1 MRKAKNIVQGRQSNV
16 MEMMWLVF
24 SMITFIIWGFW
35 SLLIKMALN
44 HLSWQQLT
52 LISNLASL
60 PAFVLIYLYYRPSIS
75 LNSPGFYPALLVGL
89 VSPIAL
95 ISNYLAISLGKIS
108 IVVPLIAL
116 YPIVT
121 VALSLFILG
130 ERITMAQ
137 GAGIVF
143 AAIAIIL
150 FSIS

>member
-1 MRKAKNIVQGRQSNV
+1 MRKAKNIVMGNRFDV

-44 HLSWQQLT
+44 HLSWQQLA
-52 LISNLASL
+52 LISNLAGL
-60 PAFVLIYLYYRPSIS
+60 PAYVLLYLYYRPSIS
-75 LNSPGFYPALLVGL
+75 LNSPGFYPALLIGL